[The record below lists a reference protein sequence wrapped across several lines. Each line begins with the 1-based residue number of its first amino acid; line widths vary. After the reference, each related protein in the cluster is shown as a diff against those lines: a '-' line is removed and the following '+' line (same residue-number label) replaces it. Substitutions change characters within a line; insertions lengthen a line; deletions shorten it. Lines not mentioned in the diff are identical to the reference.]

1 MEFLRKFGI
10 PIIFTFQSLSC
21 MSISMYFEPV
31 ILPDFVV
38 SGKSEHKRFGEII
51 GAYTTSGQFPDL
63 ENVDLALI
71 GINEDRNAVNNEGC
85 GLTPDYV
92 RAFFYRLFPGDYTA
106 RMVDLGNIK
115 RGHSVDDTY
124 FALSTVVAELLAA
137 RIVPVLIGG
146 GQDLTYA
153 NYKAYEDLGRIINI
167 VSIDNS
173 FDLGENEKK
182 VNSRSF
188 LSWIIL
194 HEPNYLFNYT
204 NIGYQTYF
212 VDQNAIN
219 LMNKLFF
226 DAYRLGV
233 VQKNITMVEPLVR
246 NADMLTFDMS
256 SIRMS
261 DAPAGGNASPNGFYG
276 EEACQIARYA
286 GMSDKLSSAGFYEMN
301 PTFDRQGQTAQL
313 LAQMIW
319 YFVDG
324 YYHRSQDFPGEDAD
338 AFIRF
343 TVKVSGHDDGIVF
356 YKSKQSGRWWM
367 EIDCS
372 PVVKAKFG
380 HHYIVPCDYS
390 DYTTASAD
398 EIPDR
403 WWQMYQKL
411 M

>member
-1 MEFLRKFGI
+1 
-10 PIIFTFQSLSC
+10 
-21 MSISMYFEPV
+21 MSISMYLEPV
-31 ILPDFVV
+31 NLPDYGV
-38 SGKSEHKRFGEII
+38 SGNSEHKHFGEILGI
-51 GAYTTSGQFPDL
+51 YTTGGQFPDL
-63 ENVDLALI
+63 ENVDLAII
-71 GINEDRNAVNNEGC
+71 GINEDRNSVNNEGC
-85 GLTPDYV
+85 GLAPDYV
-92 RAFFYRLFPGDYTA
+92 RSFFYRLFPGNYTA
-106 RMVDLGNIK
+106 RIVDLGNIK

-124 FALSTVVAELLAA
+124 FALSTVVADLLASH
-137 RIVPVLIGG
+137 IVPILIGG

-153 NYKAYEDLGRIINI
+153 NYKAYESLGRIINI
-167 VSIDNS
+167 VSVDNA

-182 VNSRSF
+182 VSSQSF
-188 LSWIIL
+188 LSRIIL
-194 HEPNYLFNYT
+194 HQPNYLFNYT

-212 VDQNAIN
+212 VDQDAIN

-246 NADMLTFDMS
+246 NADMLTFDIS
-256 SIRMS
+256 GIRMS

-301 PTFDRQGQTAQL
+301 PTFDRQGQTAHL

-324 YYHRSQDFPGEDAD
+324 YYHRSQDFPGEDVD
-338 AFIRF
+338 GFIRF
-343 TVKVSGHDDGIVF
+343 TVQVSGHDDGIVF

-372 PVVKAKFG
+372 PIVKAKFG
-380 HHYIVPCDYS
+380 HHYLVPCDYS
-390 DYTTASAD
+390 DYTTACAD

>member
-1 MEFLRKFGI
+1 
-10 PIIFTFQSLSC
+10 

-31 ILPDFVV
+31 RLPDFGV
-38 SGKSEHKRFGEII
+38 SGNSEHKRFGEILHVYA
-51 GAYTTSGQFPDL
+51 GEEQFPDF
-63 ENVDLALI
+63 ENIDIAII
-71 GINEDRNAVNNEGC
+71 GVSEDRNAVNNEGC

-92 RAFFYRLFPGDYTA
+92 RNFFYRLYPGNYKA
-106 RMVDLGNIK
+106 RVADLGNIK
-115 RGHSVDDTY
+115 RGHSAEDTY
-124 FALSTVVAELLAA
+124 FAISTVVAELLAA
-137 RIVPVLIGG
+137 RIIPVLIGG

-153 NYKAYEDLGRIINI
+153 NYKAYENLGKIINI
-167 VSIDNS
+167 VSIDNA
-173 FDLGENEKK
+173 FDLGENEKRI
-182 VNSRSF
+182 SSQSF
-188 LSWIIL
+188 LSRIIL
-194 HEPNYLFNYT
+194 HQPNYLFNYT

-212 VDQNAIN
+212 VDQDAIN
-219 LMNKLFF
+219 LMNKLYF

-233 VQKNITMVEPLVR
+233 VQKTISMVEPLVR

-276 EEACQIARYA
+276 EEACQMARYA

-301 PTFDRQGQTAQL
+301 PTFDRQGQTAHL
-313 LAQMIW
+313 LAQMVW

-324 YYHRSQDFPGEDAD
+324 FYHRFHDFPGEDAD

-343 TVKVSGHDDGIVF
+343 TVQVSGHDDGIIF

-367 EIDCS
+367 EIECS
-372 PVVKAKFG
+372 PEIKIKFG
-380 HHYIVPCDYS
+380 HHYLVPCDYT
-390 DYTTASAD
+390 DYTTACAD
-398 EIPDR
+398 EIPER

>member
-1 MEFLRKFGI
+1 
-10 PIIFTFQSLSC
+10 

-31 ILPDFVV
+31 KLPDFGV
-38 SGKSEHKRFGEII
+38 SGNSEHKRFGEILQV
-51 GAYTTSGQFPDL
+51 YSVEGQFPDL
-63 ENVDLALI
+63 ENIDIAII
-71 GINEDRNAVNNEGC
+71 GVNEDRNAVNNEGC

-92 RAFFYRLFPGDYTA
+92 RNFFYRLYPGNYKA
-106 RMVDLGNIK
+106 RLADLGNIK
-115 RGHSVDDTY
+115 RGHSAEDTY
-124 FALSTVVAELLAA
+124 FAVSTVVAELLAA
-137 RIVPVLIGG
+137 RIIPVLIGG

-153 NYKAYEDLGRIINI
+153 NYKAYETLGKIINI
-167 VSIDNS
+167 VSVDNA

-182 VNSRSF
+182 ISSQSF
-188 LSWIIL
+188 LSRIIL
-194 HEPNYLFNYT
+194 HQPNYLFNYT

-212 VDQNAIN
+212 VDQDAIN
-219 LMNKLFF
+219 LMNKLYF

-233 VQKNITMVEPLVR
+233 VQKTIAMVEPLVR

-276 EEACQIARYA
+276 EEACQMARYA

-301 PTFDRQGQTAQL
+301 PTFDRQGQTAHL
-313 LAQMIW
+313 LAQMVW

-324 YYHRSQDFPGEDAD
+324 FYHRFHDFPGEDAD

-343 TVKVSGHDDGIVF
+343 TVQVSGHDDGIVF

-367 EIDCS
+367 EIECS
-372 PVVKAKFG
+372 TEIKVKFG
-380 HHYIVPCDYS
+380 HHYLVPCDAA
-390 DYTTASAD
+390 DYATACAD
-398 EIPDR
+398 EIPER